1 MTVGQL
7 RELIAH
13 LPDTCTVRPQWEPG
27 KEPGDHEPHVCLR
40 GFDVLNGEL
49 LARVELFYL
58 DEIEDEEVK

>member
-7 RELIAH
+7 RELIAD
-13 LPDTCTVRPQWEPG
+13 LPDTYNVRPQWAPG

-49 LARVELFYL
+49 LALVELFYL
-58 DEIEDEEVK
+58 DEIEDEEVE